1 MRFWQKIFLFSLALL
16 IVTISTVSLLLLRA
30 NHIGNIEQA
39 RQDGHDTHDLLAGAL
54 QSTVINQRY
63 QSDGSFLTEPEMLK
77 SIADLAESYSRQPLL
92 NDIQVGPSSIIYFQ
106 LFDRDSMLFSNLPVA
121 QSEAESAADRPEL
134 AVGNP
139 SERLSVIRKSQN
151 GSWLFISSIIELE
164 SRTYTFVTVK
174 DVSMIYQQL
183 NRQINMFADLML
195 VLSMAAAV
203 ALLLIVVVLTR
214 PIAVLRK
221 YTSRFSRGEYN
232 IRLAIS
238 GHDELAELGHDFNAM
253 AEAVEK
259 NILSLRQMNE
269 ERTRFI
275 DNLTHEI
282 RSPLTSIIGFADLM
296 RQAPEL
302 SREERVRQSEYI
314 YKEGRH
320 LQNISRLLMELTLL
334 GQADFE
340 LEAVDL
346 FDLLEETSLLSEPVM
361 KKYQTILELENEH
374 GFVNV
379 NLELFRSLLSNL
391 IENAGKASQPGDTII
406 LRGKA
411 VPSGGMRLTVQD
423 SGCGIPKEELK
434 KIRQPF
440 YVLDKAR
447 TRSSGGAGLG
457 LALCD
462 EIARIHGSELIIE
475 SEIGRGTAVS
485 LLFSPVQEVI
495 DDDAFSK

>member
-1 MRFWQKIFLFSLALL
+1 
-16 IVTISTVSLLLLRA
+16 
-30 NHIGNIEQA
+30 
-39 RQDGHDTHDLLAGAL
+39 
-54 QSTVINQRY
+54 
-63 QSDGSFLTEPEMLK
+63 
-77 SIADLAESYSRQPLL
+77 
-92 NDIQVGPSSIIYFQ
+92 
-106 LFDRDSMLFSNLPVA
+106 
-121 QSEAESAADRPEL
+121 
-134 AVGNP
+134 
-139 SERLSVIRKSQN
+139 
-151 GSWLFISSIIELE
+151 
-164 SRTYTFVTVK
+164 
-174 DVSMIYQQL
+174 
-183 NRQINMFADLML
+183 MFADLML